1 MTYSSGGSIILLNLG
16 YYFDI
21 LFFLGAGLIVYQIFI
36 YRPVH
41 KYLGSVNSC
50 RAASVGA

>member
-1 MTYSSGGSIILLNLG
+1 LLILR
-16 YYFDI
+16 YYLYHI
-21 LFFLGAGLIVYQIFI
+21 LFVVGAGLIVYQIFI